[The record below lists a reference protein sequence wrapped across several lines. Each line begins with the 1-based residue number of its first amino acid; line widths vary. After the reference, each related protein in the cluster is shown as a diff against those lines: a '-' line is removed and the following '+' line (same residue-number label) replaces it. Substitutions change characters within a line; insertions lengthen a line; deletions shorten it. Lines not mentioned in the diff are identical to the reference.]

1 MSKGFLLCSFRST
14 FTRIIFKN
22 IRLRKWVLIL
32 AGLLMAGLTRAQQ
45 PERKEVN
52 LGIIQNGDTVVFKN
66 IKEVIVFPEREFKN
80 KRDYRRYSRYVQKVK
95 KVYPLAVEARE
106 LLVEY
111 QPRYEALEDRG
122 DQRKLMKKLEKELLD
137 KHKNELKKWSISDGR
152 ILLKLINRETERT
165 PYSLIQD
172 FRGGFSAVFWQGI
185 AKLFKNDLKA
195 GYNPDDE
202 DKMLEEIVT
211 LIELGYL

>member
-1 MSKGFLLCSFRST
+1 M
-14 FTRIIFKN
+14 
-22 IRLRKWVLIL
+22 RKLVLIF
-32 AGLLMAGLTRAQQ
+32 AGLLFAGCMWAQQ
-45 PERKEVN
+45 PDSTKVY
-52 LGIIQNGDTVVFKN
+52 LGLIQDGDTIVFKN
-66 IKEVIVFPEREFKN
+66 IKEVVVFPERKFKN
-80 KRDYRRYSRYVQKVK
+80 KREYRRYSRYVEKVK

-106 LLVEY
+106 LLKKY
-111 QPRYEALEDRG
+111 QPIYDTLEDRG

-137 KHKNELKKWSISDGR
+137 KHKAELKKWSISDGR

-195 GYNPDDE
+195 GYDPDDE